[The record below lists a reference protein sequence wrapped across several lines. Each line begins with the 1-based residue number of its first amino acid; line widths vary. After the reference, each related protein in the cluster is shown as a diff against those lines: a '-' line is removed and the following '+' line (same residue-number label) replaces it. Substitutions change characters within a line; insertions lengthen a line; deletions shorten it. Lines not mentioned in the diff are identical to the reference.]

1 MNKKGKVTKTWDCKT
16 RDGMACIE
24 GSLLD
29 LLGQL
34 AIVPSVVA
42 WLAPLVYL

>member
-1 MNKKGKVTKTWDCKT
+1 MGLQDKG
-16 RDGMACIE
+16 REDGMACIE